1 MIPSYYEFYNPVK
14 VLAGNKAV
22 DNIPYELSLLSAR
35 RPLIVTDQGVVGA
48 GLLQIVINGFAGS
61 DAEVGAVCEDT
72 PPDSSNEVVSD
83 VARLYRENRCDSI
96 VAVGGGSVLD
106 TAKAVNILV
115 TEGGDDLLDYLGA
128 DVLKAPLKPLI
139 VVPTTAGTGSE
150 VTSVAVI
157 ANPKRQIKMPFT
169 SQYLLPNMAVLDPRM
184 TLTMPPKITA
194 ATGVDALTHAVEAY
208 SCKQRNPLSDAYA
221 VAAINLVRENLVKA
235 VKNGKD
241 EKARFGMANA
251 SLLAGAAFSNAMVG
265 VVHSMAHATGGV
277 CHVPHGVANAIFL
290 PHGMEYN
297 MSKVADLY
305 AELLLPLAGPEVY
318 LSTPEKNRAVR
329 AVEAVREINRALN
342 AECGMPITLKQAGVA
357 KSKLE
362 AIAATAINDA
372 AHAFN
377 PRELE
382 YADALAIAR
391 AAYE

>member
-14 VLAGNKAV
+14 VLSGNKAV

-48 GLLQIVINGFAGS
+48 GLLQVVVNGFAGS
-61 DAEVGAVCEDT
+61 DAQIGAIFEDT
-72 PPDSSNEVVSD
+72 PPDSSNEVVGE
-83 VARLYRENRCDSI
+83 VAKLYRENRCDSL

-115 TEGGDDLLDYLGA
+115 TEGGDDLLAYLGA
-128 DVLKAPLKPLI
+128 DVLKHPLKPLI
-139 VVPTTAGTGSE
+139 AVPTTAGTGSE
-150 VTSVAVI
+150 VTAAAVI

-169 SQYLLPNMAVLDPRM
+169 SQYLLPNVAILDPRM

-194 ATGVDALTHAVEAY
+194 ATGMDTLTHAVEAY

-221 VAAINLVRENLVKA
+221 VAAINLVRESLLAA

-241 EKARFGMANA
+241 EKARYAMANA

-265 VVHSMAHATGGV
+265 AVHSMAHATGGV
-277 CHVPHGVANAIFL
+277 CHVPHGVANAIYL

-297 MSKVADLY
+297 MPKVADLY
-305 AELLLPLAGPEVY
+305 AELLLPLAGTQVY
-318 LSTPEKNRAVR
+318 LSTPEKNRAARSVQ
-329 AVEAVREINRALN
+329 AVRDLNRAMN

-362 AIAATAINDA
+362 AIAATAINDG

-382 YADALAIAR
+382 YEDALALAR